1 MVSFIYKTVGA
12 AVAAY
17 LLAQQIECPPL
28 AIPLIIDAAVAV
40 GTAGATFG
48 IDVASN
54 AISNSGGGKLKLK
67 QRQTFSAPAGVPQFE
82 FDRCYHDLAS
92 VTVRV
97 QGPIGNNGERAYHM
111 IARRILRRLSY
122 LQCHRYAIG

>member
-28 AIPLIIDAAVAV
+28 AIPLIVDAAVAV
-40 GTAGATFG
+40 GTAGAAFG

-54 AISNSGGGKLKLK
+54 AISGGGKLKLK
-67 QRQTFSAPAGVPQFE
+67 KRQTFSAPAGVPQFE

-97 QGPIGNNGERAYHM
+97 QVPVGNNGEHT
-111 IARRILRRLSY
+111 I
-122 LQCHRYAIG
+122 